1 MGDVP
6 KVLYKEARFASEVSR
21 EGPAA
26 FYPPRPPF
34 KNLTK
39 VRFFYWGMCP
49 SAIQRGAAIFI
60 LFVPTKSMT
69 KIYFSFSRGRK
80 RTKKTSGSAP
90 IKGSNGGYFYNSPLR
105 VQTSK
110 NTFPPYT
117 PFING
122 QDPLNGKEPFNRFYL
137 QRTGGL
143 NGERQRQRRTKKQHK
158 RKPSLF
164 LCRHPRV
171 FLSGICCYKLAVILN
186 LFQDLPFGV
195 LVVLLPAY

>member
-1 MGDVP
+1 M
-6 KVLYKEARFASEVSR
+6 
-21 EGPAA
+21 
-26 FYPPRPPF
+26 
-34 KNLTK
+34 
-39 VRFFYWGMCP
+39 
-49 SAIQRGAAIFI
+49 
-60 LFVPTKSMT
+60 
-69 KIYFSFSRGRK
+69 
-80 RTKKTSGSAP
+80 P
-90 IKGSNGGYFYNSPLR
+90 IKGSNGGYFYNLPLR

-122 QDPLNGKEPFNRFYL
+122 QDPLNGKEPFNHFYL

-195 LVVLLPAY
+195 LVVLLPRILESLLSRIVRGSVFSQGNSKDEQQISERSALAYTRK